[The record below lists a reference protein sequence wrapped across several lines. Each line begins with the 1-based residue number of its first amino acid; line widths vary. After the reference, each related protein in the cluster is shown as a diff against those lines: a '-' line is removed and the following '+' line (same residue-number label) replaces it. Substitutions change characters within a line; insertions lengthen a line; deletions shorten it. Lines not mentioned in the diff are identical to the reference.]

1 MELSVPDASKN
12 WNSQQ
17 LQNLFFWGEGGL
29 FGGELCSLFWDLFCS
44 EILIPKIQKIIPE
57 IFLYLFWEGIQSTL
71 IRGEFGS
78 FISDICM
85 VFCGS
90 RQLKKIIDSRI
101 SYTVRKPI
109 KFKRISEW

>member
-1 MELSVPDASKN
+1 MEIMGEPFFFGGL
-12 WNSQQ
+12 
-17 LQNLFFWGEGGL
+17 FWGEL
-29 FGGELCSLFWDLFCS
+29 FSLFWDVFCS
-44 EILIPKIQKIIPE
+44 EILIPKIQKIIPK
-57 IFLYLFWEGIQSTL
+57 IFPYPLWEGIQSTL

-90 RQLKKIIDSRI
+90 RQLEKIINSRI

-109 KFKRISEW
+109 KFKSISEW